1 MTAMDAVWKTL
12 GRQLRHPYGFQAALV
27 GRAMAI
33 VNREPNRIAIDALQ
47 IEPTD
52 VVLELGFGPGRAIA
66 ELASLA
72 YAGLVLGIDQS
83 AAMIRQAR
91 RFNARKIRDGRIDLR
106 QGRLD
111 ALPFESNVINKI
123 LAVNVL
129 YFFSKDGPEIRE
141 MRRVLCSG
149 GKIALYA
156 TARSSMKDWKMC
168 TAETHQMYDE
178 DDLLQFLRK
187 GGLVTMNLE

>member
-1 MTAMDAVWKTL
+1 
-12 GRQLRHPYGFQAALV
+12 
-27 GRAMAI
+27 MAI

-91 RFNARKIRDGRIDLR
+91 R
-106 QGRLD
+106 
-111 ALPFESNVINKI
+111 
-123 LAVNVL
+123 
-129 YFFSKDGPEIRE
+129 
-141 MRRVLCSG
+141 
-149 GKIALYA
+149 
-156 TARSSMKDWKMC
+156 
-168 TAETHQMYDE
+168 
-178 DDLLQFLRK
+178 
-187 GGLVTMNLE
+187 